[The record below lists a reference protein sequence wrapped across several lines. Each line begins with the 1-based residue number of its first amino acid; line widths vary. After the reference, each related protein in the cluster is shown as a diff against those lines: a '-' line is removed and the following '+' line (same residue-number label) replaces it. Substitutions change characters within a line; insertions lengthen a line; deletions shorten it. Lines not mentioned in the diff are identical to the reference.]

1 MQRYLV
7 PLHLHYYVCEFLFAL
22 CFAQGKGMDCKGVC
36 NAPAAKTIF
45 RMRMPK
51 ASEALKGKWPKDWV
65 WSGNQKYEEMPLPR
79 VFADAVLLPN
89 GKIVVLNGA
98 QRGVPGGGIDGGS
111 TAKEGAYT
119 AIQYDP
125 EDPPGQ
131 RISTLATS
139 GIHRCSFVLCCD
151 CGRY

>member
-1 MQRYLV
+1 
-7 PLHLHYYVCEFLFAL
+7 
-22 CFAQGKGMDCKGVC
+22 
-36 NAPAAKTIF
+36 
-45 RMRMPK
+45 MPK
-51 ASEALKGKWPKDWV
+51 ASEALKGNWPKDWV

-79 VFADAVLLPN
+79 VFADGVLLPN

-125 EDPPGQ
+125 EAPVGQ

-139 GIHRCSFVLCCD
+139 GIHRCGSKLCFAHVSR
-151 CGRY
+151 GASV